1 MLHVEDKES
10 VLDGRRLRFVAHGGH
25 ALLARRCDE
34 VTRGANLEEI
44 ARISTEEKARDDAAV
59 RACQEER
66 HRVLSVSQTL
76 ECCPKWGRRR
86 RIKSPTPRRI
96 VSISVRRAPRAPGG
110 RPLPRRCDRPS
121 PTHRQPW
128 PLTPPPPARG

>member
-44 ARISTEEKARDDAAV
+44 VRISTEEKARDDAAV

-76 ECCPKWGRRR
+76 ESCPKVGAAATDEVADTPQDRVHQRSPSATRARR
-86 RIKSPTPRRI
+86 
-96 VSISVRRAPRAPGG
+96 
-110 RPLPRRCDRPS
+110 
-121 PTHRQPW
+121 
-128 PLTPPPPARG
+128 